1 MKIYFD
7 NINIRYSETID
18 TINLLKLSPNT
29 LRKAPTRLYIDI
41 LQQKTK
47 KPVTAGVADP
57 LVIKLLENEFPRR
70 VSQVT
75 FHKQIKILCRIVGIN
90 GLVSGF
96 KNNPKTRRKEI
107 VNAPKY
113 EFVTSHIMRRSF
125 ASNYYGKIETPLLMN
140 ITGHSKESTFLTY
153 IGTHQNKDTLADLC
167 MQQAGL
173 FGDNNFLR
181 KKNLIRDFT
190 FNSF

>member
-1 MKIYFD
+1 
-7 NINIRYSETID
+7 
-18 TINLLKLSPNT
+18 
-29 LRKAPTRLYIDI
+29 
-41 LQQKTK
+41 
-47 KPVTAGVADP
+47 
-57 LVIKLLENEFPRR
+57 
-70 VSQVT
+70 
-75 FHKQIKILCRIVGIN
+75 
-90 GLVSGF
+90 
-96 KNNPKTRRKEI
+96 
-107 VNAPKY
+107 
-113 EFVTSHIMRRSF
+113 MRRSF

-140 ITGHSKESTFLTY
+140 IIGRSKGSTFLTY